1 MPRRAKWRVRHG
13 QLGGGF
19 DRRALE
25 GQHNPFAPGKTGRPD
40 RRVSDFE
47 PPPRQMRRVPFLVR
61 SVVDNLVR
69 SWPSARRAP
78 VTMNTRMRAAS
89 RRSSK
94 LVPRSQVAG
103 RRRAVQG
110 SLLAEECAALTDIM

>member
-1 MPRRAKWRVRHG
+1 MPRRAEWRVRHG

-25 GQHNPFAPGKTGRPD
+25 GQHNPFAPGKIGRPD

-47 PPPRQMRRVPFLVR
+47 PRPRQMRRVPFLER

-69 SWPSARRAP
+69 SWPPDRRDHWSESASP
-78 VTMNTRMRAAS
+78 F
-89 RRSSK
+89 
-94 LVPRSQVAG
+94 G
-103 RRRAVQG
+103 RRQG
-110 SLLAEECAALTDIM
+110 GYEQSGTEKRGS